1 MLFKLLT
8 TPFTSDCLEQ
18 ILNQFSK
25 AVSVAVN
32 GSQDQRRCI
41 PRAFLDLADLET
53 RPPRLAGIAYEW
65 CSVIYENRENL
76 EDWEGLLLVCLE
88 LGFRRLDPRNS
99 YGIELIHTEHHRGL
113 FDVVFKSQE
122 SEAIADLLNAWNIW
136 WGYTELEHTLLDII
150 TGHLFGLHTLIP
162 SSPRLRQHVIRF
174 IEGANRRTF
183 RRERVEEWIELLN
196 QLHVTF
202 EEILDKAG
210 WSSLLVD
217 VIRSPVG
224 IQRLPDRYWE
234 LLVEL
239 AVWASRWWES
249 GDPDRLKIAR
259 SLIEAEEWDKLE
271 CWIGILWMSPK
282 SGEIPR
288 VWMSSVSGGITE
300 EDLENPTLLLFR
312 HRPGAAQRLEQLL
325 ERWSREWEKDIWWG
339 GSIPE
344 WGQSRVTLTHE
355 ALQRILA
362 QAHKAVQRQDAL

>member
-8 TPFTSDCLEQ
+8 TPFASDCLEQ

-25 AVSVAVN
+25 AVLVAVN
-32 GSQDQRRCI
+32 GSQDRRRCI

-53 RPPRLAGIAYEW
+53 PPPRLAKIAYDW
-65 CSVIYENRENL
+65 CSAIYENRKNL

-88 LGFRRLDPRNS
+88 LGFRRLDQRNLHVEFS
-99 YGIELIHTEHHRGL
+99 LIHTEHHRGL
-113 FDVVFKSQE
+113 VDVVFKSRK
-122 SEAIADLLNAWNIW
+122 SEAIADLLNAWNLW
-136 WGYTELEHTLLDII
+136 WGCSELADTLLDTI

-183 RRERVEEWIELLN
+183 RRKWVEKWIELLN

-202 EEILDKAG
+202 EEMPKTTV
-210 WSSLLVD
+210 WSSLLLD

-239 AVWASRWWES
+239 VVSASRRW
-249 GDPDRLKIAR
+249 GFGVPDMLKIAR

-271 CWIGILWMSPK
+271 RWIGIVWMSPK
-282 SGEIPR
+282 SEEITKEG
-288 VWMSSVSGGITE
+288 MSSVSEGITE
-300 EDLENPTLLLFR
+300 EDLGHSTLLLFR
-312 HRPGAAQRLEQLL
+312 HRPGAAQRLEQLI
-325 ERWSREWEKDIWWG
+325 ERWSREWEEDIPGW
-339 GSIPE
+339 I
-344 WGQSRVTLTHE
+344 QSRLTLTRE

-362 QAHKAVQRQDAL
+362 QAHEAIQRQDVL